1 MSFNIIGTGSAFPAC
16 SKTNEELSLLIDTSD
31 EWISTRTGI
40 KSRHISTTETLT
52 DFAAEAARRA
62 LDDASTAAGELDLI
76 ICSTARGDH
85 ITPSLACEIQE
96 RLGATCPAFDL
107 NAACT
112 GFVYA
117 LDVAFSYFSAHRAKK
132 ILIVAAEAMSKLL
145 DWQDRSTCVLFGD
158 GAGAAVLAPGDSL
171 LSIKIGAKGEVD
183 PLYIENTQGNC
194 PYSQIKPAHQ
204 YLKMNGKDVY
214 KFAVSSMCGDLA
226 DVIREAGLT
235 QDDIDYVLPHQAN
248 LRIIE
253 AAKSKLSIAPE
264 KYRFNID
271 RFGNTSSASIPVLLD
286 EMNRAGELQ
295 TGNILAL
302 TAFGGGMT
310 TGACIIRWS
319 GNANPDNRKNKG
331 GDSI

>member
-1 MSFNIIGTGSAFPAC
+1 MSFTIIGTGSAFPAC

-40 KSRHISTTETLT
+40 KSRHISTTETLC
-52 DFAAEAARRA
+52 DFAAEAAARA
-62 LDDASTAAGELDLI
+62 LKDASTAAQELDLI

-85 ITPSLACEIQE
+85 VTPSLACEIQQ
-96 RLGATCPAFDL
+96 RLGAECPAFDL

-132 ILIVAAEAMSKLL
+132 ILIVSAEAMSRLL

-183 PLYIENTQGNC
+183 PLYAENTQGNC
-194 PYSQIKPAHQ
+194 PYSQIRQVDP

-214 KFAVSSMCGDLA
+214 KFAVAAMCGDLA
-226 DVIREAGLT
+226 QVIREAGLT
-235 QDDIDYVLPHQAN
+235 QADVDFVLPHQAN

-264 KYRFNID
+264 KYRHNIE
-271 RFGNTSSASIPVLLD
+271 RFGNTSSASIPILLD
-286 EMNRAGELQ
+286 ELNRAGELHA
-295 TGNILAL
+295 GNILAL

-310 TGACIIRWS
+310 TGACILRW
-319 GNANPDNRKNKG
+319 GRKDGSDQREG
-331 GDSI
+331 GDDR